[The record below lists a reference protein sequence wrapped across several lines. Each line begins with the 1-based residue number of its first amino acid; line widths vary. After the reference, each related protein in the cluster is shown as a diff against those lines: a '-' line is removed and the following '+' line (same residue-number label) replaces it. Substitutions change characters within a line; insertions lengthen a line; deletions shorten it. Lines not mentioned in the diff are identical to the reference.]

1 MIFTK
6 TLCSSISKNAIESCF
21 KNKNLSFREKK
32 KILPLQEQEKNDFRI
47 TADVQ
52 NVTKNEDGQEPKF
65 ENYRMKQWF
74 LMYKVKTTLFKSV
87 SLY

>member
-47 TADVQ
+47 TADV
-52 NVTKNEDGQEPKF
+52 
-65 ENYRMKQWF
+65 
-74 LMYKVKTTLFKSV
+74 
-87 SLY
+87 